1 MFAMQRRA
9 FPARMQLVRQWLIVA
24 AICALSG
31 CIYDVPITASGTR
44 NIDAKL
50 LGDRRSKDGKEQLK
64 IRELNGTTYLLLL
77 NGDPFRA
84 YHSDFAGVPF
94 VSVQDLDKPEQKFA
108 YLKYALSP
116 DGTTLTAYAVNA
128 DTLPKTVR
136 TSAAVRKLLR
146 QQLANPK
153 LYVDEPL
160 ELVKQR

>member
-1 MFAMQRRA
+1 MFEIRHRGFSAA
-9 FPARMQLVRQWLIVA
+9 ARPLLRWLAVA
-24 AICALSG
+24 AVCALAG
-31 CIYDVPITASGTR
+31 CVYDVPITASGTR

-50 LGDRRSKDGKEQLK
+50 LGDWRSKDGKEQLK

-94 VSVQDLDKPEQKFA
+94 VSVQDLDKPEQKFT

-116 DGTTLTAYAVNA
+116 DAKTLTAYAVNS

-146 QQLANPK
+146 QNLANPK
-153 LYVDEPL
+153 LYVDDPL